1 MKYRYTVLTYDIGNY
16 EILRE
21 IGEKDPE
28 AEYIWVTDDKNQTSD
43 TWTVVYDES
52 LEGMHPLDKCYTIR
66 FNAFRYCHSDICLR
80 IDSSICI
87 KKSLKPL
94 IDIFEE
100 GKYDMA
106 LMPHPI
112 RDNFIEEYNVWV
124 EGRGYAPKQ
133 AERWINDLKEKGYD
147 FGYKGMFQLCF
158 WIQRRNQETLEL
170 NSKTLEYMRE
180 LGVDGVADRIDQV
193 AFSYLMNTY
202 HSHLKILPVSEQI
215 VRSCY
220 MQWFEHKSYTPN
232 LNMFYDYSCDDE
244 RYMFNKKVKCL
255 YLDTPSDKVHARE
268 QELQT
273 ELKDVW
279 QTNKEKDIIIA
290 HTEAALHK
298 SEIHVETL
306 KNTISGLQSHIAA
319 QQSNIEQQTRCVGE
333 QQKCIEILQGCVDSI
348 SKKNKKHLSQ
358 IRTLI
363 IICFITFLGLILSLI
378 L

>member
-66 FNAFRYCHSDICLR
+66 FNAFKYCHSDICLR

-112 RDNFIEEYNVWV
+112 RDNFIEEYKVWV

-133 AERWINDLKEKGYD
+133 AERWVTDLKEKGYD
-147 FGYKGMFQLCF
+147 FDYKGMFQLCF

-170 NSKTLEYMRE
+170 NRKTLEYMRE

-193 AFSYLMNTY
+193 AFSYFMNTY

-215 VRSCY
+215 VRSYY
-220 MQWFEHKSYTPN
+220 MQFYEHNSYVPN
-232 LNMFYDYSCDDE
+232 MNMFYDYSTDDE

-255 YLDTPSDKVHARE
+255 YLHTPDDKVRSRE

-273 ELKDVW
+273 EIKDAW
-279 QTNKEKDIIIA
+279 QMNKQKDLSIEN
-290 HTEAALHK
+290 TEGQLRHKDNQVAALEHSL
-298 SEIHVETL
+298 SEKQACIDNNL
-306 KNTISGLQSHIAA
+306 I
-319 QQSNIEQQTRCVGE
+319 NIEQKQHCIE
-333 QQKCIEILQGCVDSI
+333 QQQVHIETLQTQLNFVSE
-348 SKKNKKHLSQ
+348 KNQKHIKQ
-358 IRTLI
+358 IRTLATI
-363 IICFITFLGLILSLI
+363 IGFMALGLIISVI
-378 L
+378 I